1 MSLDNP
7 PSFIVQSSHVILFAI
22 FQPDFAETLMA
33 DVDYRKVE
41 GFESVD
47 AMFFNKVED
56 YAAGMDTPEILA
68 ALNVPRSR
76 LNAVE
81 QEYLE
86 IAFNIGRGRAK
97 KMAVD
102 NLFASM
108 RDKGGH
114 AASLAY
120 LVRFAD
126 KWTEEGSGVPAV
138 GAFTFTVNKP
148 K

>member
-1 MSLDNP
+1 MLSQHLPEASTTMSD
-7 PSFIVQSSHVILFAI
+7 I
-22 FQPDFAETLMA
+22 
-33 DVDYRKVE
+33 DYRKIPGLE
-41 GFESVD
+41 TVD
-47 AMFFNKVED
+47 SMFFNRVED
-56 YAAGMDTPEILA
+56 YAAGMDIPEILA
-68 ALNVPRSR
+68 ALNTPRSR
-76 LNAVE
+76 LNDVE
-81 QEYLE
+81 LETLE
-86 IAFNIGRGRAK
+86 IAFAIGRGRAK
-97 KMAVD
+97 KLAID

-126 KWTEEGSGVPAV
+126 KWTEEGSGVPPV